1 MAITITI
8 TAAMQAQLN
17 RVSLLFR
24 KIKLGD
30 ILKAINDD
38 CAVFDTT
45 VSGNTTKVT
54 ALEAFLKNNVQ
65 CGLLETTPTTPS
77 VHADGGAF
85 DFNVNLAA
93 GLVVVNGVLKE
104 FTAQADFDVANGA
117 ASPVDGANT
126 DIIYTIVAKEAAGVV
141 SLQAVAGAAAAAGA
155 VVAPTTAQ
163 INTAVTHTRWV
174 VICTV
179 QLHRTG
185 AATITQTHNNAVR
198 PVLV

>member
-1 MAITITI
+1 MSITITI

-17 RVSLLFR
+17 RVSFLFR

-38 CAVFDTT
+38 CTAFDTT
-45 VSGNTTKVT
+45 VATHT
-54 ALEAFLKNNVQ
+54 AYMKNNVQ